1 MLIPEEILA
10 IAYNAYAP
18 GSSCLWDG
26 IVFEEAGSI
35 RVKAPEAAQ
44 RHFLQRDAP
53 ATAPR
58 GARIVVVAGAFF
70 VY

>member
-1 MLIPEEILA
+1 MHMHRVQVASGTELH
-10 IAYNAYAP
+10 
-18 GSSCLWDG
+18 SKKT
-26 IVFEEAGSI
+26 GSI
-35 RVKAPEAAQ
+35 RVKALEAAQ

-53 ATAPR
+53 AVAPR